1 MGDGGIFNRN
11 NRFDRNNYYVSSL
24 SRPFYGR
31 GGALTKS
38 AWQSYGYDVNATF
51 H

>member
-24 SRPFYGR
+24 SRPFYGKA
-31 GGALTKS
+31 GPMSITEWKAAGF
-38 AWQSYGYDVNATF
+38 DVNGVF
-51 H
+51 K